1 VSHPIRPDD
10 RVRTDGPVG
19 TDGPVRADGAG
30 PQPTGGHPPGRLV
43 SRPRAAARSAPALL
57 AALQDL
63 VAAPEPPVAL
73 SALAG
78 ATVPVFAD
86 ECLITFVDGPFVDRP
101 EPHRITRPETAAP
114 DPVPAGHV
122 LAAPFQDRA
131 YGVRPAYA
139 GTVTYRWTDRR
150 PYPVDAVIAR
160 LLVDRTVDL
169 IRTARLAEALAAE
182 RQRADN
188 LEVALESNRE
198 IGQALGILMYTHKL
212 TSQQAFNL
220 LRRASQDTNR
230 KVRDIAAEICDT
242 GMLADRNARGPAG
255 HRRGQDSS
263 T

>member
-1 VSHPIRPDD
+1 VSHP
-10 RVRTDGPVG
+10 VRTDDPA
-19 TDGPVRADGAG
+19 RADGAG
-30 PQPTGGHPPGRLV
+30 PRPTGGHPPGRLV
-43 SRPRAAARSAPALL
+43 RPPQAARSVPALL

-63 VAAPEPPVAL
+63 VSAPEPPVAL

-114 DPVPAGHV
+114 DPPPAPAGHV
-122 LAAPFQDRA
+122 LTEPFQDGA

-139 GTVTYRWTDRR
+139 GTVTYRWADRR
-150 PYPVDAVIAR
+150 PHPVDAVIAR

-230 KVRDIAAEICDT
+230 KVRDIAAEICAT
-242 GMLADRNARGPAG
+242 GMLADEPDTGAVRIPRRNRPDDRRP
-255 HRRGQDSS
+255 HR
-263 T
+263 